1 MPNTT
6 VTLVRLFFKT
16 YLRCPPR
23 IFYGTV
29 PIGQTSTGFRIKA
42 LNAQDD
48 DTGAAAQNRR
58 LHFFL
63 LVLSAN
69 GQETDDRITILEGI
83 SATDAWRL
91 LNCWIPT
98 AAAPSTY
105 YGSVNTD
112 TLEISYWLCTTV
124 VVASHG
130 WPDVSLLDGCPTDE
144 SPAISWTHERYNHN
158 GQIYD
163 GKAFLKDERVLF
175 HQYNPSIK
183 WHAGVVEASEPSWR
197 ELVFLE

>member
-69 GQETDDRITILEGI
+69 GQETDYRITILEGI

-91 LNCWIPT
+91 LNCWILLLLLLP
-98 AAAPSTY
+98 
-105 YGSVNTD
+105 
-112 TLEISYWLCTTV
+112 TTV
-124 VVASHG
+124 LSTRIRSRSHTDYVPRLWLLHTDDRTWVYWMG
-130 WPDVSLLDGCPTDE
+130 VPQTNRRRSLGLMNGTI
-144 SPAISWTHERYNHN
+144 ISVRSTMGRLSWKMRRCFFT
-158 GQIYD
+158 
-163 GKAFLKDERVLF
+163 
-175 HQYNPSIK
+175 SITQ
-183 WHAGVVEASEPSWR
+183 A
-197 ELVFLE
+197 